1 MSTEFYDATQILTPA
16 SGYLAAYD
24 YSLNPWR
31 GCSFG
36 CSYCYAAAF
45 HTPERQ
51 QTWGDW
57 LLVKQNAV
65 DKVRRLR
72 RDLRGKRIYLSSAT
86 DPYLPIERRLGLV
99 REILPILAERGAH
112 LTVQTR
118 SPLVT
123 RDIDLL
129 RRFDAV
135 CVNMTVTTD
144 AEAIRRI
151 WEPTCPPIPARLAAI
166 TEIAAVGI
174 PTAVTMT
181 PLLPLDDP
189 AGFAAQ
195 VSGTGAQRFVVER
208 FQPTRGH
215 FAAGTRPEALSQA
228 AAHRWTD
235 AAYESARDILAQ
247 SLPDLREGRSGF
259 DPDWLLGLDLR
270 TPGADAILM

>member
-1 MSTEFYDATQILTPA
+1 MSTDFYDASQILTPA
-16 SGYLAAYD
+16 GGYLAAYD

-51 QTWGDW
+51 RSWGDW

-99 REILPILAERGAH
+99 REILSILAERGVH

-123 RDIDLL
+123 RDIDFL

-144 AEAIRRI
+144 SEATRRI
-151 WEPTCPPIPARLAAI
+151 WEPTCPPIPARLEAI

-189 AGFAAQ
+189 AGFAGQ
-195 VSGTGAQRFVVER
+195 VMGTGARRFVVER
-208 FQPTRGH
+208 FQPTRGR
-215 FAAGTRPEALSQA
+215 FAAGTRPEALTQA
-228 AAHRWTD
+228 AAYHWTD
-235 AAYESARDILAQ
+235 AAYESARDILARM
-247 SLPDLREGRSGF
+247 LPNLREGRSGF
-259 DPDWLLGLDLR
+259 DPDWLLGSNLR
-270 TPGADAILM
+270 TPSADDILM

>member
-1 MSTEFYDATQILTPA
+1 MRTEFYDTSQILTPA
-16 SGYLAAYD
+16 GGYLAAYD

-45 HTPERQ
+45 HTLERRQ
-51 QTWGDW
+51 AWGDW

-65 DKVRRLR
+65 EKVRGLR

-99 REILPILAERGAH
+99 REILAILAERGAH

-129 RRFDAV
+129 RRFEAV

-144 AEAIRRI
+144 SEATRRV

-166 TEIAAVGI
+166 SEIAAAGI
-174 PTAVTMT
+174 PSAVTMT

-189 AGFAAQ
+189 ARFAEQ
-195 VSGTGAQRFVVER
+195 VIGTGARRFVVER
-208 FQPTRGH
+208 FQPPRGH
-215 FAAGTRPEALSQA
+215 FSGGTRPEALGQA
-228 AAHRWTD
+228 AELGWDD
-235 AAYESARDILAQ
+235 ASYESACEILARM
-247 SLPDLREGRSGF
+247 LPNLREGHSGF
-259 DPDWLLGLDLR
+259 DPEWLFGPQQR
-270 TPGADAILM
+270 TPSADAILM